1 MDWRGNYITDKWGHD
16 ASAVRARVH
25 FQQRGNLMKV
35 IKILSA
41 LLFALSL
48 VGCTNLKGVRDFAN
62 ESAKLSA
69 YTELTT
75 RFRDTYQREQ
85 PYLSGEAERLAQEN
99 DKRREAAYDDLL
111 KIHQR
116 VTFYMQ
122 TLAKLAGENAFDL
135 SNKID
140 SLADGIK
147 AYPDLG
153 IDEKQVN
160 AITNISKIITKWV
173 TAVYQERAVRN
184 MVAEGNPHLQTLLDG
199 MAGLVRYYRKTNENE
214 KNTVLGFFEVEIPF
228 ADTPKDR
235 LLATLARAH
244 LQSKTTEYRSVQRK
258 YDEAEKGIRSIA
270 TGHQKLLENID
281 KLSID
286 EVESMISGFARDIK
300 TIRNNLQE
308 LGN

>member
-1 MDWRGNYITDKWGHD
+1 MRT
-16 ASAVRARVH
+16 
-25 FQQRGNLMKV
+25 
-35 IKILSA
+35 IKIVL
-41 LLFALSL
+41 ALSL
-48 VGCTNLKGVRDFAN
+48 ALFLVSCANLKGVRDFAS

-85 PYLSGEAERLAQEN
+85 PYLSGEADRLAQEN
-99 DKRREAAYDDLL
+99 DKRRRAAYEDLL

-116 VTFYMQ
+116 TSLYMQ

-135 SNKID
+135 SKQID
-140 SLADGIK
+140 SLGAGIK

-153 IDEKQVN
+153 IDEKHVN
-160 AITNISKIITKWV
+160 AVTNISRVITKWI
-173 TAVYQERAVRN
+173 TTTYQERAVRN
-184 MVAEGNPHLQTLLDG
+184 MVREGDPLLQTLLDG
-199 MAGLVRYYRKTNENE
+199 MMGLVRYYRKTNENE

-228 ADTPKDR
+228 ADTPKDK

-244 LQSKTTEYRSVQRK
+244 MQSKTWEYKNAQRK

-270 TGHQKLLENID
+270 IGHRKLFENID
-281 KLSID
+281 NLSID
-286 EVESMISGFARDIK
+286 EVESMISTFAKDIK

-308 LGN
+308 IGS